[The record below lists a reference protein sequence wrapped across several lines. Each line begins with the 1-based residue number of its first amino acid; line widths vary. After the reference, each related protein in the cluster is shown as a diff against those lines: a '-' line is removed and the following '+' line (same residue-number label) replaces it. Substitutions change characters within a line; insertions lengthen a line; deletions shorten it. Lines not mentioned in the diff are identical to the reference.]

1 MSATAA
7 SQRVRLKS
15 IALPPEHG
23 AWGFLLEPLLAGLI
37 AAALEQVK
45 ATAPVPAAQ
54 SKPVPVSD

>member
-23 AWGFLLEPLLAGLI
+23 AWGFLLEPLLAGLLI
-37 AAALEQVK
+37 APSWAGLCLALGVIGPFWR
-45 ATAPVPAAQ
+45 ATR
-54 SKPVPVSD
+54 

>member
-23 AWGFLLEPLLAGLI
+23 AWGFLLEPLLAGLLI
-37 AAALEQVK
+37 APSWAGLCLALGVIG
-45 ATAPVPAAQ
+45 
-54 SKPVPVSD
+54 